1 MAIPEKRKRKRSG
14 YIHGQLVADYDGE
27 RLPQS
32 DDFYSVKF
40 MNISPTGAAF
50 LCKDKPATDRLVMVL
65 GKGDIY
71 VVARIVRTYFRMDF
85 WEPMYEIG
93 CEFESRLR

>member
-1 MAIPEKRKRKRSG
+1 MAKSEKRKKFRTR

-27 RLPQS
+27 HLPQS

-50 LCKDKPATDRLVMVL
+50 LCKDKPSTDRLVILL
-65 GKGDIY
+65 GKGDIS
-71 VVARIVRTYFRMDF
+71 VVARVVRSYFRMDF
-85 WEPMYEIG
+85 WEPMYEVG